1 MNDIRVV
8 VLTLYH
14 MQEVSAG
21 FENEFYLLKNVQRCE
36 PVLFSHGC
44 YVCVY

>member
-1 MNDIRVV
+1 MNDIHVFI
-8 VLTLYH
+8 LTLCN

-36 PVLFSHGC
+36 SVPFFSWL
-44 YVCVY
+44 YVYVY